1 MAELSLPKLSIEIT
15 ADGTAAVKEI
25 QGVGN
30 AAQSAGGSAQTL
42 ATQSDNAG
50 KSLNNLGTNA
60 ANTVSKVTSLQ
71 ASMQKVGSTMTATVT
86 TPIIAAFTA
95 ATKGA
100 ADLVETVSKT
110 EVVFGNY
117 YSKVDQWSQT
127 SIENMGIA
135 RSTALEMAS
144 LYGDMAT
151 GMGFGQ
157 AAAADMATE
166 LTSLAADMASFKN
179 ISIDTAETALKSVF
193 TGETESLKNL
203 GIVMTE
209 ANLEAYALSEGITT
223 AYSSMSQAEK
233 VTLRYNY
240 VMAQS
245 KNAQGDFART
255 GDSLSNQFRKLM
267 QTVKQ
272 LGENIGTLLMPYVSK
287 IVTALQNAVEWVTNL
302 DEGTKNTILTVAAIV
317 AAIGPLLLVG
327 SKVLKLITSI
337 KAALAVASLNP
348 IILAITA
355 AAGAAALL
363 VSAFKS
369 GAKEVD
375 KTSESYQRAKT
386 AIEKGI
392 ETEVKVDSEELDAL
406 EGKEYSGGTVTITM
420 PEESKKVVQSASDFI
435 DELNTTDF
443 AKNLEI
449 DGDSSK
455 AEAALA
461 AIDTAIGTLL
471 SGEGD
476 GNSIAQLEAAIAA
489 CEELQ
494 ITPGLDE
501 TTYAEVEAKLN
512 TLKEAVAAIKEASTT
527 FTYTDATTEADKAA
541 WEAFSSTVESWGAEG
556 KTLEATGKFTITGA
570 STDEINNYAS
580 ALAAAAMAT
589 SDYGDAVDNLNS
601 VLEQEMQRQMEQVI
615 TDANEQVKELAIV
628 YNSGGMSTEEYLAQ
642 VDTITSGAK
651 ETIEALEAETEAKK
665 ENNEVFANGKAAD
678 DSEAYAM
685 QMADLYSGE
694 SISWEST
701 QEYLTALKEA
711 KESGA
716 DMSELS
722 VTAGAAL
729 NGLAAK
735 SVEVFD
741 QMTQATDEYNAAM
754 EEVKEKEQ
762 EAADNTAMAERAE
775 AAYES
780 LDAFG
785 NFLKFNG
792 GGYDSTGAALDG
804 FIEQMGL
811 VGEEAET
818 MKTTLTD
825 LFADENGVLP
835 EDYWNGI
842 IDKIPETKE
851 NLESIQSDYET
862 AATTAATEAATAAEE
877 AATAYQTSMQ
887 TIQDESGFT
896 AEAMAGALD
905 AIAATGATIPEET
918 QQQIEA
924 VAGSLDVVNATLA
937 DGSSA
942 AAETVS
948 GMMQEVGNKKTEAEE
963 QGKSIGNAIIDGI
976 KAGMRA
982 KASSLKNTAT
992 AIANSIPEW
1001 MRKILGINSP
1011 SRVMRDLIGKNIM
1024 AGITAGIEDE
1034 APSTYSALKTGLGK
1048 IVSGAQSVI
1057 NRGAYSFPTAQLAT
1071 SAGGMNYSA
1080 LGEALS
1086 AAVQDAPVSLIIK
1099 DKVIAQ
1105 TTSDA
1110 TARNQTIRAQR
1121 INRGKGRW

>member
-1 MAELSLPKLSIEIT
+1 M
-15 ADGTAAVKEI
+15 
-25 QGVGN
+25 
-30 AAQSAGGSAQTL
+30 
-42 ATQSDNAG
+42 
-50 KSLNNLGTNA
+50 
-60 ANTVSKVTSLQ
+60 
-71 ASMQKVGSTMTATVT
+71 
-86 TPIIAAFTA
+86 
-95 ATKGA
+95 
-100 ADLVETVSKT
+100 
-110 EVVFGNY
+110 
-117 YSKVDQWSQT
+117 
-127 SIENMGIA
+127 
-135 RSTALEMAS
+135 
-144 LYGDMAT
+144 
-151 GMGFGQ
+151 
-157 AAAADMATE
+157 
-166 LTSLAADMASFKN
+166 
-179 ISIDTAETALKSVF
+179 
-193 TGETESLKNL
+193 
-203 GIVMTE
+203 
-209 ANLEAYALSEGITT
+209 
-223 AYSSMSQAEK
+223 
-233 VTLRYNY
+233 
-240 VMAQS
+240 
-245 KNAQGDFART
+245 
-255 GDSLSNQFRKLM
+255 
-267 QTVKQ
+267 
-272 LGENIGTLLMPYVSK
+272 
-287 IVTALQNAVEWVTNL
+287 
-302 DEGTKNTILTVAAIV
+302 
-317 AAIGPLLLVG
+317 
-327 SKVLKLITSI
+327 
-337 KAALAVASLNP
+337 
-348 IILAITA
+348 
-355 AAGAAALL
+355 L

-541 WEAFSSTVESWGAEG
+541 WEAFSSAVESWGAEG

-628 YNSGGMSTEEYLAQ
+628 YNSGGMSTEDYLAQ

-741 QMTQATDEYNAAM
+741 QMTQATDQYNAAM

-762 EAADNTAMAERAE
+762 EAAAESAIAESGYALDEHLNRLNNFLTTFEGQEALGSGDFIGGYVDSLGLAAEE
-775 AAYES
+775 AAALKEQ
-780 LDAFG
+780 LTGLFTDGEG
-785 NFLKFNG
+785 NMPENTTNAYMEAIDEQIANVG
-792 GGYDSTGAALDG
+792 EQIAEHEANAAALT
-804 FIEQMGL
+804 E
-811 VGEEAET
+811 
-818 MKTTLTD
+818 
-825 LFADENGVLP
+825 
-835 EDYWNGI
+835 
-842 IDKIPETKE
+842 
-851 NLESIQSDYET
+851 
-862 AATTAATEAATAAEE
+862 EAATAAEE

-887 TIQDESGFT
+887 TIQDESGLT

-905 AIAATGATIPEET
+905 TIAATGATIPEET

-948 GMMQEVGNKKTEAEE
+948 GMMQEVGNKKTESEK

-982 KASSLKNTAT
+982 KALSLKNTAT

-1071 SAGGMNYSA
+1071 SAGGMNYSS